1 MEALIPAAPMKR
13 FQPSVPERS
22 KEPGGSWTRDAEWRW
37 SSGGKSLASANG
49 PRSR

>member
-1 MEALIPAAPMKR
+1 MPAAPMKR

-22 KEPGGSWTRDAEWRW
+22 NEPGGNWMSDAEWRW
-37 SSGGKSLASANG
+37 SSGGKSRPNSNG